1 MPRLI
6 RPSPK
11 SPSTCEPFSID
22 FDKSATGVRLQ
33 GGRYVS
39 NEWISFGMTLSSS
52 GGLASSNYPRLFN
65 TSSVGID
72 PDLGS
77 PNEYCTQSGPGKGL
91 EGGPAGAGPNGDP
104 LGNVLIIQN
113 RDKSITIPDDSVDGG
128 SILFDFSLFLRLDCL
143 ISTMRQ
149 RLMYFYYGRMIL
161 M

>member
-1 MPRLI
+1 
-6 RPSPK
+6 
-11 SPSTCEPFSID
+11 
-22 FDKSATGVRLQ
+22 
-33 GGRYVS
+33 
-39 NEWISFGMTLSSS
+39 MTLSSS